1 MDGPNEDQTSRRKF
15 IGAAGIAGA
24 AAAVATPAAANAL
37 QTQTEFSPDQISKLE
52 EIVKN
57 FVTNAQG
64 SNIQPLGPALA
75 LAGHG
80 SHYNENS
87 VAEPTREV
95 PTAPSKGTP
104 ATPSKPPSNEHK

>member
-1 MDGPNEDQTSRRKF
+1 MDGQNEDQTSRRKF
-15 IGAAGIAGA
+15 IGRAGLAGA
-24 AAAVATPAAANAL
+24 AAAVATPAVASAV

-80 SHYNENS
+80 SHYNEANG
-87 VAEPTREV
+87 V
-95 PTAPSKGTP
+95 APSKELP
-104 ATPSKPPSNEHK
+104 AAPSKESPPPKASPGSHK